1 MGPAGP
7 PGISAWGFYTEGR
20 DLAPDEPQEWDVM
33 CPSGKKALGGG
44 VHTGNSSRYVTRIFD
59 TSPAGAADGWH
70 VGVYHNT
77 TQTIRMY
84 AWVICAKVAL

>member
-1 MGPAGP
+1 
-7 PGISAWGFYTEGR
+7 
-20 DLAPDEPQEWDVM
+20 M

-44 VHTGNSSRYVTRIFD
+44 VHTGNASQYVTRVFD

-77 TQTIRMY
+77 TRTTRMY
-84 AWVICAKVAL
+84 AWVICAKVLL